1 MGSISLATPRAV
13 RRPTLLP
20 TRRFTPIWA
29 SVRRRRTGT
38 STRILTWLGTPRT
51 TAHSRGSE
59 RLESRVPRSIS
70 RAIDR
75 PFRRAALILRNR
87 HFKLMLAIA
96 LALCATAAPAATAR
110 PVTTGPAC
118 SACEYGPLVDFARVH
133 APAGVAAT
141 VRLESPRGFDW
152 GDAGIGGAAGVALH
166 HSQSPGAYS
175 CGINYSRNSVD
186 GKYCPPRHATP
197 IASLPP
203 ASAARAKVIVR
214 DSGFA

>member
-1 MGSISLATPRAV
+1 M
-13 RRPTLLP
+13 
-20 TRRFTPIWA
+20 
-29 SVRRRRTGT
+29 
-38 STRILTWLGTPRT
+38 
-51 TAHSRGSE
+51 
-59 RLESRVPRSIS
+59 
-70 RAIDR
+70 
-75 PFRRAALILRNR
+75 LRNR
-87 HFKLMLAIA
+87 HFKPMLAIA
-96 LALCATAAPAATAR
+96 LALCAAAAPAATAR
-110 PVTTGPAC
+110 PITTGPAC

-175 CGINYSRNSVD
+175 CGINYHRNSVD

-203 ASAARAKVIVR
+203 ASAAPAKVIVR
-214 DSGFA
+214 DSGFAWGDAAAGAGAMLVIVMLGAGAATAAIRRKRVPSRVSTTS